1 MNGIQSTTT
10 EDNDVILE
18 NSMFESRQVFLGFSQ
33 KHNYSFD
40 TLRRAKHSS
49 MMILHH
55 LHSSDK
61 HHSENS
67 NSSFFQVTCTTCQK
81 DVSKTIYYSCL
92 ICSGCRVCTACY
104 NKKNTVLRLLHLFP
118 MTPSTHGTPPRTVG
132 VSIFYFLVKPKPLLC
147 FFLWFLY
154 FICFLILCNLL
165 AGSWDNRGFVACTYV
180 QNHGHWFLLTPEM
193 R

>member
-1 MNGIQSTTT
+1 MIFFFSNWDFALLLQVQVNGIQSTTT

-132 VSIFYFLVKPKPLLC
+132 VSILFFGQTKTFTLFLSLVHIFFYVF
-147 FFLWFLY
+147 
-154 FICFLILCNLL
+154 
-165 AGSWDNRGFVACTYV
+165 
-180 QNHGHWFLLTPEM
+180 
-193 R
+193 

>member
-92 ICSGCRVCTACY
+92 ICSDCRVCTACY

-132 VSIFYFLVKPKPLLC
+132 VSILFFGQTKTFTLFLSLVYI
-147 FFLWFLY
+147 FFMFSE
-154 FICFLILCNLL
+154 LCNLL

-180 QNHGHWFLLTPEM
+180 QNHGHWFVLTPEM